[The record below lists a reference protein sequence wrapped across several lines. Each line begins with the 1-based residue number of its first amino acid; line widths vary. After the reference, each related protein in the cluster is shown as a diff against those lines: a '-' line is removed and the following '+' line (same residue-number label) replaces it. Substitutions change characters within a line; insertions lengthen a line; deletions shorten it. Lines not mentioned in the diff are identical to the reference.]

1 MENDHFER
9 QIKAKLDCWEVAPPA
24 DMWNRI
30 QKKGLPSANT
40 PSKRAIIYRYAFWGA
55 AAAMLA
61 GIILWFTNPS
71 DDFIP
76 EPVTTHSFT
85 QNNPAD
91 VRPYPDNRE
100 KQMTNSSPHPH
111 TVIAEIQTPAR
122 KDRQVPPRTTET
134 FSSADFSPNQGKIF
148 SASFEGKKA
157 VPTSTTRSTSSP
169 RANNYR
175 ARVNTYS
182 SNYFINENDLGDSYY
197 EYEEIPLY
205 RKRSSGEYSIGIM
218 AVNPVTK
225 NSTTSNRHSALTKS
239 IPFTASFLSAN
250 NPNKEDLEWSHNVPL
265 TFGITVEKRISQSIG
280 IETGIT
286 YSFLKS
292 TYKNTNR
299 SRYGNQELHYIG
311 IPVTGIYRFAQW
323 NNFSFYSAIGGKV
336 DFNVAGSRTDRV
348 NADYEGFRFQGDM
361 EANTTKSIR
370 DKKAQFSLTC
380 KVGAAYAF
388 VDYLEM
394 YAEPGLAYFFNNGNS
409 EIQNMWKDKPLNFAL
424 QIGLRTNF

>member
-9 QIKAKLDCWEVAPPA
+9 QIKAKLDCWEVDPPA

-197 EYEEIPLY
+197 EYEEIPQY
-205 RKRSSGEYSIGIM
+205 RKKSSGEYSIGIM
-218 AVNPVTK
+218 AVNPVAR
-225 NSTTSNRHSALTKS
+225 NNTTSNRHSALTKS

-323 NNFSFYSAIGGKV
+323 NNFSFYSAIG
-336 DFNVAGSRTDRV
+336 DR
-348 NADYEGFRFQGDM
+348 
-361 EANTTKSIR
+361 KS
-370 DKKAQFSLTC
+370 
-380 KVGAAYAF
+380 V
-388 VDYLEM
+388 V
-394 YAEPGLAYFFNNGNS
+394 
-409 EIQNMWKDKPLNFAL
+409 
-424 QIGLRTNF
+424 

>member
-9 QIKAKLDCWEVAPPA
+9 QIKAKLDCWEVDPPA

-30 QKKGLPSANT
+30 QKELPTANT
-40 PSKRAIIYRYAFWGA
+40 PSKQAIIYRYAFWGA

-61 GIILWFTNPS
+61 GIILWVTKPS
-71 DDFIP
+71 EVLIP
-76 EPVTTHSFT
+76 ESTKTFT
-85 QNNPAD
+85 QNSPTH
-91 VRPYPDNRE
+91 VLPYSTTSKE
-100 KQMTNSSPHPH
+100 QTTNFSPH
-111 TVIAEIQTPAR
+111 TAIAEIQTPKR
-122 KDRQVPPRTTET
+122 RDRQTPSSSTSKTV
-134 FSSADFSPNQGKIF
+134 SSASISPNQGEF
-148 SASFEGKKA
+148 YSASFDNKET
-157 VPTSTTRSTSSP
+157 VPASSTRSISRSQIGNN
-169 RANNYR
+169 RAH
-175 ARVNTYS
+175 VNTYS

-225 NSTTSNRHSALTKS
+225 NSTTTNRHSALTKS

-311 IPVTGIYRFAQW
+311 IPVTGIYRFARW

-336 DFNVAGSRTDRV
+336 DFNIAGNRTDRV
-348 NADYEGFRFQGDM
+348 NANYEGFRFQGDI

-370 DKKAQFSLTC
+370 DSKAQFSLTC
-380 KVGAAYAF
+380 KIGAAYAF

-424 QIGLRTNF
+424 QVGLRTNF